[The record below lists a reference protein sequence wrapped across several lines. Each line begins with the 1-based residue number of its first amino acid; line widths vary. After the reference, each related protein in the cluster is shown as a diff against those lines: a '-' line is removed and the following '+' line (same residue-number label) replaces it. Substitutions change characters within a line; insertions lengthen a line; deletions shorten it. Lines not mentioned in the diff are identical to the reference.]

1 MTDKKG
7 WNGTEDKAQLQA
19 LGQYMDKVAR
29 GEITPAKPED
39 LGKHTVP
46 RWGFTP
52 EERARL
58 EELRDK
64 QAKAPK
70 TPKP

>member
-1 MTDKKG
+1 MADKDKRD
-7 WNGTEDKAQLQA
+7 GTEDKAQLRA
-19 LGQYMDKVAR
+19 LGEYWAKIDR
-29 GEITPAKPED
+29 GEIKPVKPED

-58 EELRDK
+58 EKERDARDK
-64 QAKAPK
+64 GPQAPK
-70 TPKP
+70 P

>member
-1 MTDKKG
+1 MTDKKPPT
-7 WNGTEDKAQLQA
+7 GTEDKAQLQA
-19 LGQYMDKVAR
+19 LGEYMSKVAR
-29 GEITPAKPED
+29 GEITPPKPDD
-39 LGKHTVP
+39 LGKHTVS

-52 EERARL
+52 EERAQL
-58 EELRDK
+58 EKIRDE

>member
-1 MTDKKG
+1 MTDKKN
-7 WNGTEDKAQLQA
+7 WDGTEDKAQLAA
-19 LGQYMDKVAR
+19 LGKYWDKVAR
-29 GEITPAKPED
+29 GEITPPKPDD
-39 LGKHTVP
+39 LGKHTVS

-52 EERARL
+52 EERERL
-58 EELRDK
+58 EKARDE

>member
-1 MTDKKG
+1 MTDKKTPT
-7 WNGTEDKAQLQA
+7 GTEDKAQLQA
-19 LGQYMDKVAR
+19 LGEYMGKVAR
-29 GEITPAKPED
+29 GEITPAKPGD
-39 LGKHTVP
+39 LGKHTVS

-52 EERARL
+52 EERERL
-58 EELRDK
+58 EKAREE